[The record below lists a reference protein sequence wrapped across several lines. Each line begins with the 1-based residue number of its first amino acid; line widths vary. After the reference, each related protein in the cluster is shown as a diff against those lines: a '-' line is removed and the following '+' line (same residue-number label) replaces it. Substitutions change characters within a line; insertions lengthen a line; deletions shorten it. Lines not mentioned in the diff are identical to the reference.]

1 MPAWAIERY
10 SALGDVVLDPFNG
23 CGTTTAEARIK
34 GRESIGMDI
43 SPYACLLARAKSG
56 SYDFEKISRS
66 TDEFLQFLSK
76 KENKKTVRELFFEN
90 DLFWFSEDALLGIET
105 IHDYINHNFDGSL
118 FDYYLSVLSTII
130 KPCSYLDEGQIKV
143 KRDQRKVLK
152 GVPCPFELMGKALVK
167 YRDIMATESVCSAD
181 LPRPAIINESVL
193 NIGKYVN
200 PESVDLVVTSPPY
213 INAMNYAMNNRYES
227 FLLSLIHPKDSI
239 AYQQRFIGTERVYS
253 KDYMVLHQFEEDS
266 VLGRKL
272 NKTLKMIYD
281 NEPKRS
287 FIVYKYFSEMEE
299 ALHRISD
306 TLKGGGKFVLVAGT
320 NKITGVPIDTF
331 AILVELLTSY
341 GLLREKVFHYEIVKN
356 ALKITRHRTSDIIQY
371 DGVAV
376 LEKERRL

>member
-1 MPAWAIERY
+1 
-10 SALGDVVLDPFNG
+10 
-23 CGTTTAEARIK
+23 
-34 GRESIGMDI
+34 
-43 SPYACLLARAKSG
+43 
-56 SYDFEKISRS
+56 
-66 TDEFLQFLSK
+66 
-76 KENKKTVRELFFEN
+76 
-90 DLFWFSEDALLGIET
+90 
-105 IHDYINHNFDGSL
+105 
-118 FDYYLSVLSTII
+118 
-130 KPCSYLDEGQIKV
+130 
-143 KRDQRKVLK
+143 
-152 GVPCPFELMGKALVK
+152 
-167 YRDIMATESVCSAD
+167 
-181 LPRPAIINESVL
+181 
-193 NIGKYVN
+193 
-200 PESVDLVVTSPPY
+200 
-213 INAMNYAMNNRYES
+213 
-227 FLLSLIHPKDSI
+227 
-239 AYQQRFIGTERVYS
+239 
-253 KDYMVLHQFEEDS
+253 MVLHQFEEDS